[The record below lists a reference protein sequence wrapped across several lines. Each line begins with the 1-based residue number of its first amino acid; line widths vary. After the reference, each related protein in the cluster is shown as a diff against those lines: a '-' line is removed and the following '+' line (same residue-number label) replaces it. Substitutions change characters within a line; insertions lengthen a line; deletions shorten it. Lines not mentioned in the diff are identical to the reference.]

1 MGVGAQNDM
10 VARMAA
16 GYAQGGAVPT
26 HYPLGSMTA
35 ENVGGQL
42 HHQQIYIPAAAHGNS
57 AMPFRQPVQHGFMSG
72 GLSNAQALVHSAA
85 VVSPSSS
92 TSSSAAPSPMKMV
105 YGGSKAAT
113 VVEDEDESGSSS
125 SSDEASSSS
134 EDDDEEELLPDLTF
148 PEGLPPNA
156 LALMQEASKNQPQ
169 NPDELAQLV
178 APLIEQDVATELVT
192 ASAVVLITPLLA
204 RERAAAAAGEPRSNR
219 GYDSS
224 GKLAVSVSPRI
235 LRQQRTSL
243 CFFSFYWLVCK
254 TFGWWWV
261 AAAVADRVG

>member
-1 MGVGAQNDM
+1 
-10 VARMAA
+10 
-16 GYAQGGAVPT
+16 
-26 HYPLGSMTA
+26 MTA

-42 HHQQIYIPAAAHGNS
+42 HHQQIYIPAAAHGTP
-57 AMPFRQPVQHGFMSG
+57 AMPFGQPVQHSFMSG

-105 YGGSKAAT
+105 YGGAKAAT

-125 SSDEASSSS
+125 SSEEASSSS
-134 EDDDEEELLPDLTF
+134 EDEDEEELLPDLIF

-156 LALMQEASKNQPQ
+156 LALMQEASRNQPE

-224 GKLAVSVSPRI
+224 GKLAVSVSPPPFFANSALTSCVSSVFSGLCPKLLSGGGWQ
-235 LRQQRTSL
+235 LRLQIEQAGLIAL
-243 CFFSFYWLVCK
+243 CSYLARLCPFPH
-254 TFGWWWV
+254 
-261 AAAVADRVG
+261 A